1 MTGNEKHGLI
11 IQERDNELFR
21 ELAVMRIA
29 DREQLKC
36 AAGFDS
42 RTRVNRRLLALTR
55 AGLLR
60 RYFLGVDGVGQKA
73 LYTLSRKGASLVEVP
88 CRGLR
93 RSKDEVLVADFFVIH
108 QLRVNELYCTLK
120 HHTIPVEGTKFARWE
135 SFHKPIDTAKS
146 LIPDGYV
153 EIARGNAVMPAFLE
167 VDLGHERG
175 SVWPKKVE
183 NYVQYAMSGEF
194 ARHFVKPQFRTLVVA
209 NSERRM
215 QSLRAST
222 AKVTN
227 KIFWFTTFD
236 SIADGGFWSP
246 VWLRPSDG
254 ARLPL
259 L

>member
-1 MTGNEKHGLI
+1 MIGNKKRGLI
-11 IQERDNELFR
+11 LQERDNNLFR

-29 DREQLKC
+29 DREQIKC
-36 AAGFDS
+36 AGGFQS
-42 RTRVNRRLLALTR
+42 TTRVNARLLALTR

-60 RYFLGVDGVGQKA
+60 RYFIGVDGVGQKA
-73 LYTLSRKGASLVEVP
+73 LYTLSPKGAALAEVP

-93 RSKDEVLVADFFVIH
+93 RGKDEVLVADFFVIH
-108 QLRVNELYCTLK
+108 QLRVNELYCNLK
-120 HHTIPVEGTKFARWE
+120 HRTSPVEDAKFVRWE

-153 EIARGNAVMPAFLE
+153 EIARGNAVTAAFLE

-175 SVWPKKVE
+175 SVWPKKVA
-183 NYVQYAMSGEF
+183 NYVRYAVSGEF
-194 ARHFVKPQFRTLVVA
+194 TSHFAKPQFRTLVVA

-215 QSLRAST
+215 ESLRAST
-222 AKVTN
+222 TKITN

-236 SIADGGFWSP
+236 SIAQSGFWSA
-246 VWLRPSDG
+246 VWLRPSGD